1 MLWTDEP
8 LLQPD
13 SDVQP
18 DEIDFGW
25 QPTRRLPVFL
35 LLDVSAS
42 MFGAPI
48 MAVNEGVKLL
58 HDQLLETPTALE
70 TVWISVITFGT
81 EAQVLIPLT
90 PIAEFEPCELEAG
103 GATSLGAAFKLL
115 ELALDND
122 IRTGT
127 ETEKGD
133 WRPLVYLL
141 TDGEPTD
148 DWEPVI
154 ERLISR
160 TEKAMGS
167 VIALACG
174 DDIDETIL
182 KQITQHVV
190 RMENLNADYLK
201 SFFKWVSQSVS
212 GASVSAAAAGKAS
225 QKLPPLP
232 EGLSSI

>member
-1 MLWTDEP
+1 MLW
-8 LLQPD
+8 
-13 SDVQP
+13 P
-18 DEIDFGW
+18 DEQALPTTPGEQPSQIDFGW

-42 MFGAPI
+42 MDGAPI
-48 MAVNEGVKLL
+48 LAVNEGVKLL

-81 EAQVLIPLT
+81 EAKVRTPLT
-90 PIAEFEPCELEAG
+90 PLTEFEVSDLEAG
-103 GATSLGAAFKLL
+103 GTTSLGEAFTRL
-115 ELALDND
+115 EQALDRD
-122 IRTGT
+122 IRAGSDS
-127 ETEKGD
+127 EKGD

-148 DWEPVI
+148 DWEPVVA
-154 ERLISR
+154 RLKNR
-160 TEKAMGS
+160 TEKKMGT

-174 DDIDETIL
+174 DEIDELTL
-182 KQITQHVV
+182 KQITDHVV
-190 RMENLNADYLK
+190 RMEDVNPDYLK

-212 GASVSAAAAGKAS
+212 GASVSAEAAGKAS